1 MHDVRSTGSGNNIK
15 RLLRGHLSGESSMS
29 TEQTTPS
36 PVLFFDTVNAY
47 QRSSAIKAAI
57 ELEVF
62 TAIAESHQTVPSL
75 AKRCQA
81 SERGMRILCD
91 YLSVIGFLIK
101 EDNHYRLT
109 PDSAMFLDKGSPAY
123 MGSAIEFLLSPMLM
137 KSFDQLTEAVR
148 EGGTTLPEEGTI
160 APEHPVWVKFARAMS
175 PMMAMPAQLMAK
187 QIEMEAGRKI
197 KVLDIAAGHGM
208 YGITVAQHNPLA
220 EIIAVDWPNVLEVAK
235 DNARKAGVEDRY
247 STIAGSA
254 FEVDFGRHYDLV
266 LLTNFLH
273 HFDEETCVKLLK
285 KVHAALSEEGKAVTV
300 EFVPNEDR
308 VSPPPSAMFSL
319 VMLGSTPKGDA
330 YTFRELEKMFV
341 DAGFK
346 RSELHQLPPTPQQLI
361 ITYK

>member
-1 MHDVRSTGSGNNIK
+1 
-15 RLLRGHLSGESSMS
+15 MS

-36 PVLFFDTVNAY
+36 PFLFFDTVNGY
-47 QRSSAIKAAI
+47 QRSAAIKAAI
-57 ELEVF
+57 ELELF
-62 TAIAESHQTVPSL
+62 TALAEGRQTVGSL
-75 AKRCQA
+75 AERCRA
-81 SERGMRILCD
+81 SERGIRILCD
-91 YLSVIGFLIK
+91 YLTVIGFLFKDK
-101 EDNHYRLT
+101 ESYGLT
-109 PDSAMFLDKGSPAY
+109 LDSAAFLDKNSPAY
-123 MGSAIEFLLSPMLM
+123 MGSAVEFLLSPMLM
-137 KSFDQLTEAVR
+137 ECFAHLTDAVR
-148 EGGTTLPEEGTI
+148 EGGTALPEEGTI
-160 APEHPVWVKFARAMS
+160 APEHPVWVQFARAMA
-175 PMMAMPAQLMAK
+175 PMMMMPAQLMAK

-208 YGITVAQHNPLA
+208 YGITIAQHNPSA
-220 EIIAVDWPNVLEVAK
+220 EIIALDWPNVLEVAK
-235 DNARKAGVEDRY
+235 ENARKAGVDDRY

-273 HFDEETCVKLLK
+273 HFDEETCLKLLK
-285 KVHAALSEEGKAVTV
+285 KVHAALSEDGRAITV

-330 YTFRELEKMFV
+330 YTFREFEKMFA
-341 DAGFK
+341 DAGFR